1 MRTSRGCSEM
11 TPVRSEEN
19 HRESTWDWESPAVSR
34 ECGTP
39 SKQKKKEK
47 EKPAEKEEEEKDN
60 TEH

>member
-1 MRTSRGCSEM
+1 M